1 MQTIAIISLLSY
13 YITALLAVV
22 LCVMLFRQSHQRGW
36 LLVSVAFIQP
46 FWLLA
51 SRAIHGRQLFT
62 YMTVG
67 VAPDGSQRISYRVD
81 FPFFYVVAIIG
92 LYLLVRKT
100 HHEPVA

>member
-1 MQTIAIISLLSY
+1 MQIIAIISLLSY
-13 YITALLAVV
+13 YVSALLAVA
-22 LCVMLFRQSHQRGW
+22 LCVMLFRQSRQRGW
-36 LLVSVAFIQP
+36 LLVSVAFMQP
-46 FWLLA
+46 FWVLL

-81 FPFFYVVAIIG
+81 FPVFYVVAIIG

-100 HHEPVA
+100 HHETVA